1 MSGLSPR
8 GDGDAVGVVPPAHRP
23 AGRLGSGPALGPGAA
38 SIALAALLLSA
49 CSVLRPAPLP
59 AAEPQA
65 LPTAQPGGAPVRARA
80 GGVFVAE
87 RATPLT
93 SDTRAFRPGDVLTV
107 LLQETTQASK
117 KADTSLGKQSSG
129 SFEMGVRNI
138 GSSGNVGMDRDFA
151 GRAASSQ
158 QNALSGAITV
168 VVSEVMPNGLLKVQ
182 GEKSLYLN
190 QGEELIRVGGYV
202 RPSDVDSDNR
212 VSSQRIANARIAY
225 AGQGD
230 LANANTPG
238 WLTRWFVNPLMPF

>member
-1 MSGLSPR
+1 MVWPLAQFRLAAR
-8 GDGDAVGVVPPAHRP
+8 GATATVASVV
-23 AGRLGSGPALGPGAA
+23 LV
-38 SIALAALLLSA
+38 ALAGCSA
-49 CSVLRPAPLP
+49 FTPAPLP
-59 AAEPQA
+59 SAEPA
-65 LPTAQPGGAPVRARA
+65 PLERPATAAPARARA

-107 LLQETTQASK
+107 VLDEVTQASK
-117 KADTSLGKQSSG
+117 KADTTLGKQSGG
-129 SFEMGVRNI
+129 SFSMGISDR
-138 GSSGNVGMDRDFA
+138 SASGDVGVDRDFS
-151 GRAASSQ
+151 GRASSSQ
-158 QNALSGAITV
+158 QNALRGAITV

-190 QGEELIRVGGYV
+190 QGEELIRLGGYV

-238 WLTRWFVNPLMPF
+238 WLTRWFVHPLMPF